1 MKIFLLLD
9 PPTATAQERQVTIV
23 RNRPI
28 FYQPEKLKE
37 AKRILR
43 LHLRP
48 FKPKEPIQGPIEL
61 KVSWLFPRGKRHK
74 HEEWRVT
81 KPDTDNLQKMLKDVM
96 TDLGFWVDD
105 AQVVKE
111 VVEKLWCDEPSTSPK
126 VVEVYIS
133 YLRNKLRAVGA
144 LCTITGDSVS
154 GYVLA

>member
-1 MKIFLLLD
+1 MKMFLLLD

-23 RNRPI
+23 HNKPV

-48 FKPKEPIQGPIEL
+48 FKPEEPLTGPIEL
-61 KVSWLFPRGKRHK
+61 HVSWLFPRGKRHK
-74 HEEWRVT
+74 HKEWRVT

-111 VVEKLWCDEPSTSPK
+111 VVEKLWSDEPTG
-126 VVEVYIS
+126 IS
-133 YLRNKLRAVGA
+133 IQIEELEKIYG
-144 LCTITGDSVS
+144 GS
-154 GYVLA
+154 

>member
-48 FKPKEPIQGPIEL
+48 FKPKEPIQGPVEL

-74 HEEWRVT
+74 HKEWRVT

-111 VVEKLWCDEPSTSPK
+111 VVEKLWCDEPTG
-126 VVEVYIS
+126 IS
-133 YLRNKLRAVGA
+133 IEIIELSK
-144 LCTITGDSVS
+144 IKEDGDN
-154 GYVLA
+154 G

>member
-23 RNRPI
+23 HNKPV

-48 FKPKEPIQGPIEL
+48 FKPKEPLVGPVEL
-61 KVSWLFPRGKRHK
+61 HVSWLFHRGKRHK
-74 HEEWRVT
+74 HKEWRVT

-111 VVEKLWCDEPSTSPK
+111 HVEKIWSDEPTG
-126 VVEVYIS
+126 IS
-133 YLRNKLRAVGA
+133 
-144 LCTITGDSVS
+144 IEIIE
-154 GYVLA
+154 LAKIKEDKSDG

>member
-1 MKIFLLLD
+1 MRIFLLLD

-23 RNRPI
+23 HNKPV

-48 FKPKEPIQGPIEL
+48 FKPKAPLYGPVEL
-61 KVSWLFPRGKRHK
+61 RVSWLFPRGKRHK
-74 HEEWRVT
+74 HQEWRVT

-105 AQVVKE
+105 AQVAKE
-111 VVEKLWCDEPSTSPK
+111 IVEKIWSDEPTGISIEI
-126 VVEVYIS
+126 VELTKI
-133 YLRNKLRAVGA
+133 KEEK
-144 LCTITGDSVS
+144 
-154 GYVLA
+154 

>member
-23 RNRPI
+23 HNKPV

-48 FKPKEPIQGPIEL
+48 FKPKEPLVGPVEL
-61 KVSWLFPRGKRHK
+61 HVLWLFPRGKCHK
-74 HEEWRVT
+74 HKEWRVT

-111 VVEKLWCDEPSTSPK
+111 HVEKIWSDEPTG
-126 VVEVYIS
+126 IS
-133 YLRNKLRAVGA
+133 
-144 LCTITGDSVS
+144 IEIIE
-154 GYVLA
+154 LAKIKEDKSDG

>member
-1 MKIFLLLD
+1 MRIFLLLD

-23 RNRPI
+23 HNKPV

-48 FKPKEPIQGPIEL
+48 FKPKTPLTGPVEL
-61 KVSWLFPRGKRHK
+61 RVSWLFPRGKRHK
-74 HEEWRVT
+74 HKEWRVT

-105 AQVVKE
+105 AQVVNE
-111 VVEKLWCDEPSTSPK
+111 HVEKIWSDEPTGISIEI
-126 VVEVYIS
+126 VELSKI
-133 YLRNKLRAVGA
+133 KEEK
-144 LCTITGDSVS
+144 
-154 GYVLA
+154 

>member
-23 RNRPI
+23 HNKPV

-48 FKPKEPIQGPIEL
+48 FKPKEPLVGPVEL
-61 KVSWLFPRGKRHK
+61 HVSWLFPRGKRHK
-74 HEEWRVT
+74 HKEWRVT

-111 VVEKLWCDEPSTSPK
+111 HVEKIWSDEPTGIDIEIIELGK
-126 VVEVYIS
+126 VKVE
-133 YLRNKLRAVGA
+133 K
-144 LCTITGDSVS
+144 
-154 GYVLA
+154 

>member
-23 RNRPI
+23 HNKPV

-48 FKPKEPIQGPIEL
+48 FKPKELLVGPVEL
-61 KVSWLFPRGKRHK
+61 YVSWLFPRGKRHK
-74 HEEWRVT
+74 HKEWRVT

-111 VVEKLWCDEPSTSPK
+111 HVEKIWSDEPTG
-126 VVEVYIS
+126 IS
-133 YLRNKLRAVGA
+133 
-144 LCTITGDSVS
+144 IEIIE
-154 GYVLA
+154 LAKIKEDKSDG

>member
-9 PPTATAQERQVTIV
+9 PPTVTAQERQVTIV
-23 RNRPI
+23 HNRPV

-48 FKPKEPIQGPIEL
+48 FKPKVPFIGPVEL
-61 KVSWLFPRGKRHK
+61 HVSWLFPRGKRHK
-74 HEEWRVT
+74 NKEWRVT

-111 VVEKLWCDEPSTSPK
+111 HVEKVWSDEPTG
-126 VVEVYIS
+126 IS
-133 YLRNKLRAVGA
+133 IEIIELSKIKEDEDNG
-144 LCTITGDSVS
+144 
-154 GYVLA
+154 

>member
-1 MKIFLLLD
+1 MRIFLLLD

-23 RNRPI
+23 HNKPV

-48 FKPKEPIQGPIEL
+48 FKPKVPLTGPVEL
-61 KVSWLFPRGKRHK
+61 RVSWLFPRGKRHK
-74 HEEWRVT
+74 HKEWRVT

-111 VVEKLWCDEPSTSPK
+111 HVEKIWSDEPTG
-126 VVEVYIS
+126 IS
-133 YLRNKLRAVGA
+133 IEIIELTK
-144 LCTITGDSVS
+144 IKEEK
-154 GYVLA
+154 